1 MIKNFEQFVL
11 ECYNNKQD
19 VNPVNESFQSSKLR
33 NIIKQHGKPKYS
45 WDNKMLYDLKDDEI
59 IDVVDS
65 REKYWENYDK
75 YQDKQKTFIIELE
88 DGSCVVIGN
97 FGIFKKWSEESN
109 DQKRLDDIFKRR
121 HEERHKGNLG
131 KHGGDDINKKHR
143 KNVIK
148 IESKRLT
155 EQMKGHIPE
164 IVNKVKS
171 VMDDINASEILDN
184 EISSSD
190 IESEFTINGEEY
202 GINVY
207 YTADISDTWKSYGVE
222 SCYVNYRL
230 DYFEIY
236 TEGNACCTNDDI
248 NVTEKTHSDLF
259 EEYEKELECGVYDYY
274 EYYGVSRG
282 DFF

>member
-1 MIKNFEQFVL
+1 MIKKFEQFVL
-11 ECYNNKQD
+11 ECYNNQD
-19 VNPVNESFQSSKLR
+19 VNPVNEAFQSSKLR

-88 DGSCVVIGN
+88 DGSCIVIGN
-97 FGIFKKWSEESN
+97 FGIFKKWYEESN

-121 HEERHKGNLG
+121 HAERHKGNLG
-131 KHGGDDINKKHR
+131 KRGGDDINKKHI

-207 YTADISDTWKSYGVE
+207 YTADISDTWKSCGVE

-236 TEGNACCTNDDI
+236 TEDNACCTNDDI

-274 EYYGVSRG
+274 ECYGLSRG